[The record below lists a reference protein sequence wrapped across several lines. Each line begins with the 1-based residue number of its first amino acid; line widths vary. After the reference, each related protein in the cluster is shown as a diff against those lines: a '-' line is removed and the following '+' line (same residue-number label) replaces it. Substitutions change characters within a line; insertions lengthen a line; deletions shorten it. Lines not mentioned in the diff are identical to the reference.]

1 MENDVDPGSAVE
13 EVRYRGFDV
22 DSCESDYEEDR
33 DENATTEKKSSE
45 LSPSFLQQ
53 QIHRRA
59 TIQRNARKQCGR
71 TQLQLIQG
79 SQIYQMR

>member
-33 DENATTEKKSSE
+33 DENATT
-45 LSPSFLQQ
+45 
-53 QIHRRA
+53 
-59 TIQRNARKQCGR
+59 
-71 TQLQLIQG
+71 
-79 SQIYQMR
+79 